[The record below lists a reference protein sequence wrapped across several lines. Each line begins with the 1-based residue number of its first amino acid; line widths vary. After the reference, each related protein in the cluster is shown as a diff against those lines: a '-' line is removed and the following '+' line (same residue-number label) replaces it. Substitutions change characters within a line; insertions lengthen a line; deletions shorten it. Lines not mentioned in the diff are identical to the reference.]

1 MMRQCAQLFKWLE
14 VPEAMRAF
22 ISHHP
27 GGIEEMRSKL
37 ERIEVDLAIAQ
48 KAVSD
53 GTKMLKLAEGEKETI

>member
-1 MMRQCAQLFKWLE
+1 MMRTRAQLFKQLE
-14 VPEAMRAF
+14 VAEAMRAF